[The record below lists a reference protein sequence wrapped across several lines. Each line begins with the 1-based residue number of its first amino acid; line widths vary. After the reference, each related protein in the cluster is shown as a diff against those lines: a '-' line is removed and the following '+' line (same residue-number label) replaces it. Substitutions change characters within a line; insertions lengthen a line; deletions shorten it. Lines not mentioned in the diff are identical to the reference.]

1 MDSELTLGCNDLSRK
16 HPRHSLAI
24 RRLALRD
31 PRFGEICTD
40 YGQAL
45 RAAEAYRAKGPSG
58 AGNADELQQIAEDLC
73 DEALAYLAKLA

>member
-31 PRFGEICTD
+31 PRFREVCED

-58 AGNADELQQIAEDLC
+58 ARNADELQQMAEDLC
-73 DEALAYLAKLA
+73 DEALDFVEKLV